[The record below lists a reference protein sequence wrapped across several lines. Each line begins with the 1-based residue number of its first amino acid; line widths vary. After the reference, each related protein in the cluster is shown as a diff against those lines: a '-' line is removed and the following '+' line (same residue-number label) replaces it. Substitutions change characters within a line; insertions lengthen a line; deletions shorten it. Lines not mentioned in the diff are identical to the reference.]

1 MCQIRYQRTSYE
13 RRGRGKKR
21 SNLKPTTKT
30 NILLNLN
37 LYVGNKRGIK
47 YGI

>member
-1 MCQIRYQRTSYE
+1 MSNTLPTNKLRKKGE
-13 RRGRGKKR
+13 REKR